1 MNATKTQARVYRLLQ
16 KRGSTLTLDK
26 VSQGETAVTM
36 KALMIEPD
44 QQPAFRFRRDVTDL
58 PNREVV
64 YLLVGIPSEPK
75 RNEDGDPVDANGDP
89 ITIADPDKT
98 RSDYIRGLMK
108 VGRKFSFNGGKYT
121 ILREMPLNVSDVN
134 LYLQYQCDS
143 N

>member
-1 MNATKTQARVYRLLQ
+1 MNATKTQSRIYRLLQ

-26 VSQGETAVTM
+26 VSQSDTVVTM
-36 KALMIEPD
+36 KALMIEPE
-44 QQPAFRFRRDVTDL
+44 QQPAFRFRRDVTDI

-64 YLLVGIPSEPK
+64 YLLVGIPLEPA
-75 RNEDGDPVDANGDP
+75 RDEDGDPIDAEGNP
-89 ITIADPDKT
+89 LTIPEPDKT

-121 ILREMPLNVSDVN
+121 ILREMPLNVSNVN